1 MKINPSKVNL
11 SEKDIEDYLW
21 ENPNEVKFNY
31 RGDSFHIDHWLARQF
46 RVPSGII
53 DLFGVLNT
61 GDPAVV
67 EVKNVPIDA
76 KALAQVRRYA
86 RDIEFVM
93 SERYHNGFPDITC
106 IVVGESIDNQ
116 ALHEAQALNV
126 ATITFSVNLSLEL
139 GTVRWTEEYLQ
150 KIWSTLNEISKND
163 DLFSVFDEQFSPRYE
178 EEIRQENIEE
188 NHEIVSQEGV

>member
-93 SERYHNGFPDITC
+93 YERYRNGFPDIAC

-178 EEIRQENIEE
+178 EETRQENVEE